1 MNFGHEV
8 AVAEIDRRQNT
19 AKLVSKRAEAA

>member
-8 AVAEIDRRQNT
+8 AVAEIDRQENT
-19 AKLVSKRAEAA
+19 AKLVSKHAEAA